1 MTLRFTAEE
10 PDPKS
15 LISATEA
22 LYQDLAD
29 EIFQVL
35 RKLKAGEWDPKGTTH
50 SVKEMRSTLRLVL
63 EERMKI
69 AELGKR
75 DAGAAYDHALDFD
88 AARAEIG
95 RRLACLRDAG
105 ND

>member
-1 MTLRFTAEE
+1 MADE

-15 LISATEA
+15 MISATET
-22 LYQDLAD
+22 LYQDLAE
-29 EIFQVL
+29 EIVQAL
-35 RKLKAGEWDPKGTTH
+35 AKLKAGEWDPKGTTH

-75 DAGAAYDHALDFD
+75 GAGAAYDYALDFD

-95 RRLACLRDAG
+95 RRLARLRDAG